1 MIFASMISND
11 RRHTS
16 RRGDDLKLSRFER
29 WMVIYIGVM
38 TLSAVS
44 GMGLLINAVYSA
56 RIPHFA
62 FDAATYTP
70 RQTQLCP
77 GETLQVDLVFKVE
90 QAPLYVEFA
99 DSWYRTTDD
108 INVVYGEPKTSIR
121 TEAGD
126 FPRVWEATVPDLPA
140 GEYEYRLGAR
150 ESLSPVLAFSVPF
163 TVPEGC

>member
-1 MIFASMISND
+1 
-11 RRHTS
+11 
-16 RRGDDLKLSRFER
+16 
-29 WMVIYIGVM
+29 MVIYIGVM

-56 RIPHFA
+56 RQPHFA

-77 GETLQVDLVFKVE
+77 GETLQIDLVFKVE
-90 QAPLYVEFA
+90 QAPLYVEFS

-108 INVVYGEPKTSIR
+108 INIVYGEPKTSIR
-121 TEAGD
+121 TETGD
-126 FPRVWEATVPDLPA
+126 FPRVWEVTVPDLPP

-150 ESLSPVLAFSVPF
+150 ESLSPVLAFSAPF